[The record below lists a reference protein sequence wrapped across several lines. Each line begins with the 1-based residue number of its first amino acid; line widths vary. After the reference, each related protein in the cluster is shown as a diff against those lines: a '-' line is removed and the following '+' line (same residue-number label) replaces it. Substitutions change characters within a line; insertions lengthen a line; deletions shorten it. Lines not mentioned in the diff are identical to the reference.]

1 MERSHIGASNQSWK
15 SKRVIS
21 DILRR
26 KGWFLGMILV
36 QIAMVHNNFWICME
50 FRHVGAERGVS
61 WEGDEFDT
69 YR

>member
-1 MERSHIGASNQSWK
+1 M
-15 SKRVIS
+15 IS

-50 FRHVGAERGVS
+50 FRHVGAEREVS